1 MRKLVNYW
9 VLGVFLIAAVMVC
22 APAAHAAPTLKSIV
36 ASPTTITI
44 TQNSQSV
51 AINAIAVIERG
62 TGTNPGDTDAVV
74 ISWGIQ
80 TGGASYGGGSIN
92 IGAGL
97 NNTVGTGT
105 ANFTVSPGIYTVYAS
120 MGAAN
125 TTGNTITVTSN
136 SLPTPT
142 QPAVI
147 TQVESDPIPATA
159 SLIYRK
165 TEVKVFGTCQFSGQT
180 MEIQLDGSVVGSVM
194 STGTNWAYTVT
205 VPADDNFHTVT
216 VITGA
221 NLTSNSASVKVD
233 ITAPQFNI
241 TYDPSAMPFS
251 AGTVRI
257 TMTVTEPV
265 STAAADTTLN
275 IIPPNGVGI
284 PLTLTPMPAGAYA
297 QTFTTTMLIGKNA
310 ANKPTINGGETQDGS
325 FTMYAV
331 ARDQAK
337 PGGNLGTV
345 IQTGG
350 SFTINVSGPS
360 SAGARV
366 SIASDAQYTNSRT
379 LNFTW
384 QGFTHSLGVDRLSK
398 YWYIA
403 AQTPPAN
410 ADTADTNLWK
420 DGGAGANGGGN
431 GSLSVTGE
439 GTWEVY
445 VKAQDA
451 LGNFS
456 TSAKD
461 SIIVDTIG
469 PNLVG
474 GSQVPPS
481 GFANGTDQTEIL
493 CSIQDL
499 TSGIDRNTAVMTV
512 NGTQY
517 GVGGTSAPN
526 ASPAVSCVTTGT
538 PGTYQLIFR
547 PQLIGLKYPRGTVT
561 VSVTANDMVGNPLGG
576 TAGSPGSPATWSFV
590 VNTNADSPL
599 ANQPQPA
606 AGFYYN
612 AKRPTISLH
621 LDDSDLIDRSSV
633 VMNISNGSSYMTFNV
648 GSSLVL
654 TDAPAGGTDSVLT
667 LTPPMDFVDG
677 TVSVT
682 VSAKDRIGNVMTPYP
697 WTFYVDTT
705 PPVASNPV
713 PANNTVVT
721 TMTPVISGKLYDA
734 GAGLDTSTDSVRLRI
749 NYIAL
754 SNPAS
759 SFSREF
765 TIDSA
770 TEPGLTYNAS
780 TQTLSFNPTMANNF
794 TFGVGSVEVVLVT
807 ARDRAV
813 SPPAGTAPLPN
824 VLAAPYQWSFSISTS
839 AGPVVSFG
847 ESTPKPPTSA
857 TEFSYTNIEP
867 LIIRTTLVDDDLI
880 NHSSLLI
887 DINGRTFRDGDA
899 QVSWQTGTT
908 NEVLIV
914 NLQNETTLIKQGT
927 NSVSLRAASD
937 RTGRALQN
945 APVDLSFLYDNVGPV
960 ASSPTPADGGIIY
973 DLTNGV
979 VKCKLSDVA
988 SGVARASLEVR
999 DNGSLI
1005 GTYGTDSTPVNL
1017 VYDGNAQDL
1026 VFRTSTPYTAGHNY
1040 QFTLIPPT
1048 APGAAGGTVDKAGN
1062 GLGKA
1067 ANSSATAPFS
1077 WTLTAAST
1085 SDVVLLVSPENDAF
1099 VNVIDKDFAFM
1110 WRALHGATMYR
1121 LEISGNLSFTDT
1133 YKYDTTSTSFTND
1146 TLQTSLM
1153 EHGKIYYWQV
1163 SALNSSGQVYGT
1175 SERRQF
1181 TVDNLAP
1188 QMPKIVGVI
1197 DYLGLNPKH
1206 ENSSPTVNTTYVKQ
1220 RRVRVKVLLYEGAP
1234 STVGY
1239 TISVGYL
1246 QIINGTS
1253 TKYIELGEKTDVH
1266 GYDTNEVDIT
1276 FPDQDGEY
1284 RVVAY
1289 VLDRAGNMSP
1299 QCEQARV
1306 YVNRKIPKINTII
1319 LTDPSPN
1326 SNGYITSGKVKFEVQ
1341 FNTPID
1347 MLPLR
1352 DYTAKPSIKFDPKSA
1367 DGTSPIE
1374 LTDLTVSGKSVTGY
1388 ASIPYGQGAQ
1398 FDGMADVIV
1407 TGFMDASWNTMD
1419 GGSVTYYKYFEIDTA
1434 PGFVVKTFLNPVD
1447 EKNVLINIQASETM
1461 LFSPACYI
1469 TVANGDVDQRPVY
1482 IMAKNLY
1489 AVSTTGTVGENN
1501 IRISGLDTRN
1511 NIGYWPTADVIKEGR
1526 FLMAEYNPNKESV
1539 IGSRDMGVSVEI
1551 PKRAISRDA
1560 NIYVFPY
1567 RLEYVG
1573 NDYLAKVS
1581 QSAPKSPARMAAAE
1595 GLKASGE
1602 TMRVKTDNGK
1612 MMMVSYS
1619 GSGQAEVKVEDAA
1632 AEVKGE
1638 KQVQSQPK
1646 AELEQVSSFF
1656 DISPSRGLR
1665 TSGKIAI
1672 DCVLTD
1678 AQKADL
1684 SKMGVYYSSDGI
1696 LWERAGGKFDGSKFE
1711 AEMKATG
1718 VYGVFTDNKEPMFS
1732 KQALDGR
1739 TNLDSTRPELFAY
1752 VSDFGSGIDA
1762 DNVIVRIDG
1771 VPYKASYNEKESKI
1785 SYCVEEGLKAG
1796 NHEIVFEAADH
1807 SGNISRQ
1814 AVQVIAPA
1822 ADPDI
1827 INAISYPN
1835 PARRGSN
1842 PSITFTVSGS
1852 LGNMVDAKI
1861 YIYDI
1866 NANRVTELTP
1876 MQTGNNF
1883 RAIWAGM
1890 VNDDGEIVANG
1901 VYFYKIKVNCA
1912 DKSVEKYGKIAVLR

>member
-1 MRKLVNYW
+1 MRNILKTG
-9 VLGVFLIAAVMVC
+9 VLAFCIFVLMMTLIGDAWAAVSV
-22 APAAHAAPTLKSIV
+22 TLTPSAV
-36 ASPTTITI
+36 PVGSATITFI
-44 TQNSQSV
+44 ASRTDTSTEEVNISV
-51 AINAIAVIERG
+51 NVSGGG
-62 TGTNPGDTDAVV
+62 TGTITVPAFSSSGIATVNINAVA
-74 ISWGIQ
+74 
-80 TGGASYGGGSIN
+80 GASYTATFNATMNSAPPQNQLNQAVSGSPITVISN
-92 IGAGL
+92 SGPTPTNPPQISAL
-97 NNTVGTGT
+97 NGVGVSANMMYSNSRRIVVTGT
-105 ANFTVSPGIYTVYAS
+105 ADP
-120 MGAAN
+120 N
-125 TTGNTITVTSN
+125 TTLEVLLGGVSQGIAIAEPSGAWSFPVVVAAEGATSIAARNAIGTTTTYNITVDTIA
-136 SLPTPT
+136 PT
-142 QPAVI
+142 
-147 TQVESDPIPATA
+147 
-159 SLIYRK
+159 
-165 TEVKVFGTCQFSGQT
+165 F
-180 MEIQLDGSVVGSVM
+180 SVVYS
-194 STGTNWAYTVT
+194 STSPFGL
-205 VPADDNFHTVT
+205 
-216 VITGA
+216 TGA
-221 NLTSNSASVKVD
+221 NPIKATITATEDLEAGVVPRLISPDGKDVTFTPVPFPTGSTRTFTADIAITKTGSTASVNGTPTIDGAFKLFLSATD
-233 ITAPQFNI
+233 KAHNI
-241 TYDPSAMPFS
+241 
-251 AGTVRI
+251 GTV
-257 TMTVTEPV
+257 VTSGDSFSI
-265 STAAADTTLN
+265 ST
-275 IIPPNGVGI
+275 
-284 PLTLTPMPAGAYA
+284 
-297 QTFTTTMLIGKNA
+297 
-310 ANKPTINGGETQDGS
+310 
-325 FTMYAV
+325 
-331 ARDQAK
+331 
-337 PGGNLGTV
+337 
-345 IQTGG
+345 
-350 SFTINVSGPS
+350 SGPS
-360 SAGARV
+360 ASGAKV
-366 SIASDAQYTNSRT
+366 SIASDAQYSNSRT

-384 QGFTHSLGVDRLSK
+384 QGFTHALGVDKLTK
-398 YWYIA
+398 FWYIA

-410 ADTADTNLWK
+410 ADTSDTNLWK
-420 DGGAGANGGGN
+420 DGGAGANGGGT

-439 GTWEVY
+439 GTWEIY
-445 VKAQDA
+445 VKAQDN
-451 LGNFS
+451 LGNVS

-481 GFANGTDQTEIL
+481 GFANGTDQTEII

-499 TSGIDRNTAVMTV
+499 TSGIDRNTAVITV
-512 NGTQY
+512 NGTPY

-590 VNTNADSPL
+590 VNTNADAPS
-599 ANQPQPA
+599 ANQAQPA

-648 GSSLVL
+648 GTSLVL
-654 TDAPAGGTDSVLT
+654 TDAAAGGTDSVLT

-682 VSAKDRIGNVMTPYP
+682 VSAKDRIGNAMTPYP

-721 TMTPVISGKLYDA
+721 SATPVISGKLDDA

-754 SNPAS
+754 ANPAS

-770 TEPGLTYNAS
+770 TDPGLTYNAS
-780 TQTLSFNPTMANNF
+780 TKTLSFNPTMANNF
-794 TFGVGSVEVVLVT
+794 TLGVGSVEVILVT

-824 VLAAPYQWSFSISTS
+824 VLAASYQWSFSISTS

-857 TEFSYTNIEP
+857 TEFNYTNIEP

-908 NEVLIV
+908 NEILIV

-960 ASSPTPADGGIIY
+960 AVSPTPADGGIIY
-973 DLTNGV
+973 DLSNGM
-979 VKCKLSDVA
+979 VKCKLSDNY
-988 SGVARASLEVR
+988 SGIARASLEVR
-999 DNGSLI
+999 DNGTLL

-1017 VYDGNAQDL
+1017 VYDGNNQDL
-1026 VFRTSTPYTAGHNY
+1026 IFRTGTPYTAGHNY
-1040 QFTLIPPT
+1040 QFTVIPPT
-1048 APGAAGGTVDKAGN
+1048 AVGTPTGTADKAGN

-1067 ANSSATAPFS
+1067 ANSAATAPFS

-1133 YKYDTTSTSFTND
+1133 YKYDTTSTSFTDD

-1206 ENSSPTVNTTYVKQ
+1206 ENAAPTVNTTYVKQ

-1246 QIINGTS
+1246 QIINGTD

-1347 MLPLR
+1347 MLPLS
-1352 DYTAKPSIKFDPKSA
+1352 DYTAAPSIKFDPKSA

-1374 LTDLTVSGKSVTGY
+1374 LTDLAVSGKSVTGY

-1511 NIGYWPTADVIKEGR
+1511 NIGYWPTADVIKEGK
-1526 FLMAEYNPNKESV
+1526 FLMAQYSPGKESV

-1581 QSAPKSPARMAAAE
+1581 QSVPKSPARMAAAE

-1602 TMRVKTDNGK
+1602 TMRVKTSNGK

-1619 GSGQAEVKVEDAA
+1619 GNGQAEVKVEGAA

-1638 KQVQSQPK
+1638 KQVQPK

-1696 LWERAGGKFDGSKFE
+1696 LWERVGGNFDGSKFE

-1762 DNVIVRIDG
+1762 DGVIVRIDG

-1796 NHEIVFEAADH
+1796 NHEIVFEAVDH

-1852 LGNMVDAKI
+1852 LGNTVDAKI

-1876 MQTGNNF
+1876 MQAGNNF

>member
-1 MRKLVNYW
+1 MRNILKTGLLAFCIF
-9 VLGVFLIAAVMVC
+9 VLMVTLLGDAWGAV
-22 APAAHAAPTLKSIV
+22 
-36 ASPTTITI
+36 
-44 TQNSQSV
+44 SV
-51 AINAIAVIERG
+51 ALTPSKVPVGSSAITFIASRTDTSTEEVNISINISGGG
-62 TGTNPGDTDAVV
+62 TGTITVPAFSSSGIASVTINAAIGGSYTATFNATMNSSPPQNQLNQAVSGSPITV
-74 ISWGIQ
+74 ISDSAPTPTNPPQIS
-80 TGGASYGGGSIN
+80 AIN
-92 IGAGL
+92 GVAVST
-97 NNTVGTGT
+97 NMMYSNSRRMTVTGT
-105 ANFTVSPGIYTVYAS
+105 ADPNTTLEVLLAGVSQGIAIAEPNGAWAFTVVVPAEGSTSIAARNARGTTPTYNITADTVAPTFSVVYSSTSPFGLTGANPIKATITAS
-120 MGAAN
+120 EDLEAGVVPRLISPDGKDVTLAPVPFPTGSTRTFTADIAI
-125 TTGNTITVTSN
+125 TKTGNTTSVNGTPTIDGAFKLFLSGTDRAHNIGTVVTSGD
-136 SLPTPT
+136 S
-142 QPAVI
+142 
-147 TQVESDPIPATA
+147 
-159 SLIYRK
+159 
-165 TEVKVFGTCQFSGQT
+165 FS
-180 MEIQLDGSVVGSVM
+180 I
-194 STGTNWAYTVT
+194 ST
-205 VPADDNFHTVT
+205 
-216 VITGA
+216 
-221 NLTSNSASVKVD
+221 
-233 ITAPQFNI
+233 
-241 TYDPSAMPFS
+241 
-251 AGTVRI
+251 
-257 TMTVTEPV
+257 
-265 STAAADTTLN
+265 
-275 IIPPNGVGI
+275 
-284 PLTLTPMPAGAYA
+284 
-297 QTFTTTMLIGKNA
+297 
-310 ANKPTINGGETQDGS
+310 
-325 FTMYAV
+325 
-331 ARDQAK
+331 
-337 PGGNLGTV
+337 
-345 IQTGG
+345 
-350 SFTINVSGPS
+350 SGPS
-360 SAGARV
+360 SSGAKV
-366 SIASDAQYTNSRT
+366 SIASDAQYSNSRT

-384 QGFTHSLGVDRLSK
+384 QGFTHALGVDKLTK
-398 YWYIA
+398 FWYIA

-410 ADTADTNLWK
+410 ADTSDTNGWK

-431 GSLSVTGE
+431 GSLSVTSD

-445 VKAQDA
+445 VKAQDN
-451 LGNFS
+451 LGNVS

-469 PNLVG
+469 PNLVN

-481 GFANGTDQTEIL
+481 GFANGTDQTEII

-499 TSGIDRNTAVMTV
+499 TSGIDRNTAVITV
-512 NGTQY
+512 NGTPY

-547 PQLIGLKYPRGTVT
+547 PQLIGLKYPRGTVN

-590 VNTNADSPL
+590 VNTNADAPS
-599 ANQPQPA
+599 ANQAQPA

-633 VMNISNGSSYMTFNV
+633 VMNIANGSSYMTFNV
-648 GSSLVL
+648 GTSLVL
-654 TDAPAGGTDSVLT
+654 TDAAAGGTDSVLT

-682 VSAKDRIGNVMTPYP
+682 VNAKDRIGNAMAAYL

-721 TMTPVISGKLYDA
+721 SATPIISGKLDDA

-754 SNPAS
+754 ANPAS

-770 TEPGLTYNAS
+770 TDPGLTYNAS
-780 TQTLSFNPTMANNF
+780 TKTLSFNPTLANNF
-794 TFGVGSVEVVLVT
+794 TLGVGSVEVVLVT

-813 SPPAGTAPLPN
+813 APPAGTTPQPN
-824 VLAAPYQWSFSISTS
+824 VLAASYQWSFSISTS

-857 TEFSYTNIEP
+857 TEFNYTNIEP

-880 NHSSLLI
+880 NHASLLI
-887 DINGRTFRDGDA
+887 DVNGRTFRDGDA

-914 NLQNETTLIKQGT
+914 NLQNETALIKQGT

-960 ASSPTPADGGIIY
+960 AATPTPADGGIIY
-973 DLTNGV
+973 DLTNGM
-979 VKCKLSDVA
+979 VKCKLTDNY
-988 SGVARASLEVR
+988 SGIARAALEVR
-999 DNGSLI
+999 DNGTLL

-1017 VYDGNAQDL
+1017 VYDANSKDL
-1026 VFRTSTPYTAGHNY
+1026 IFRTGTPYTAGHNY
-1040 QFTLIPPT
+1040 QFTVIPPT
-1048 APGAAGGTVDKAGN
+1048 APGTPTGTADKAGN
-1062 GLGKA
+1062 GLGKT
-1067 ANSSATAPFS
+1067 ANSTATTPFS

-1085 SDVVLLVSPENDAF
+1085 SDVVLLVSPEHDAF
-1099 VNVIDKDFAFM
+1099 VNVIDKSFAFR
-1110 WRALHGATMYR
+1110 WNALHGATMYR

-1133 YKYDTTSTSFTND
+1133 YKYDTTSTSFTDD

-1289 VLDRAGNMSP
+1289 VIDRAGNMSP

-1347 MLPLR
+1347 MLPLS

-1526 FLMAEYNPNKESV
+1526 FLMAQYSPAKESV
-1539 IGSRDMGVSVEI
+1539 IESRDMGVSVEI

-1581 QSAPKSPARMAAAE
+1581 QSAPKSPARMAASD

-1602 TMRVKTDNGK
+1602 TMRIKTDNGK
-1612 MMMVSYS
+1612 MMMVNYG
-1619 GSGQAEVKVEDAA
+1619 GSGQAEVKVEGAA

-1638 KQVQSQPK
+1638 KQAQPK

-1656 DISPSRGLR
+1656 DISPSRGLK

-1696 LWERAGGKFDGSKFE
+1696 LWERVGGKFDGSKFE

-1718 VYGVFTDNKEPMFS
+1718 VYGVFADNKEPMFS

-1762 DNVIVRIDG
+1762 DNVIVKIDG

-1852 LGNMVDAKI
+1852 LGNTVDAKI

-1866 NANRVTELTP
+1866 NSNRVTELTP
-1876 MQTGNNF
+1876 MQTGSNF
-1883 RAIWAGM
+1883 RAVWLGM
-1890 VNDDGEIVANG
+1890 ANDDGEIVANG

>member
-1 MRKLVNYW
+1 MRKLVNYC
-9 VLGVFLIAAVMVC
+9 VLGVMLIAALAAF

-36 ASPTTITI
+36 GSPTTITI
-44 TQNSQSV
+44 SQNSQSV
-51 AINAIAVIERG
+51 AINAIAVIDRG
-62 TGTNPGDTDAVV
+62 SGTNPGDTDAVN
-74 ISWGIQ
+74 ITWGIQ
-80 TGGASYGGGSIN
+80 AGGASYGGGSIT

-120 MGAAN
+120 TGAAN

-136 SLPTPT
+136 ALPVPT

-147 TQVESDPIPATA
+147 TQVESDPIPAT
-159 SLIYRK
+159 SQLIYRK

-180 MEIQLDGSVVGSVM
+180 LEIQLDGSVVGSVM

-205 VPADDNFHTVT
+205 VPADENFHSITA
-216 VITGA
+216 ITGM
-221 NLTSNSASVKVD
+221 NLTSNAVSVKVD

-241 TYDPSAMPFS
+241 SYDPSAMPFG

-265 STAAADTTLN
+265 STAAGETTLN

-284 PLTLTPMPAGAYA
+284 PLTLTPMPAGTYA
-297 QTFTTTMLIGKNA
+297 QTFTTTMTIGKNA
-310 ANKPTINGGETQDGS
+310 ANKPTINSVETQDGT

-360 SAGARV
+360 SAGAVV
-366 SIASDAQYTNSRT
+366 SIANDAQYTNSRT

-384 QGFTHSLGVDRLSK
+384 RGFTHSIGIDRLSK

-410 ADTADTNLWK
+410 ADTADTAGWK
-420 DGGAGANGGGN
+420 DGGGGGSGSGS
-431 GSLSVTGE
+431 GSLNVTGE

-445 VKAQDA
+445 VKVQDN

-474 GSQVPPS
+474 GSQVPPA
-481 GFANGTDQTEIL
+481 GFANGTDQTEIM
-493 CSIQDL
+493 CNIFDQ
-499 TSGIDRNTAVMTV
+499 TSGIDRNTAVMTI

-526 ASPAVSCVTTGT
+526 ASPAVSCVTTGA

-547 PQLIGLKYPRGTVT
+547 PQLIGLKYPRGTVN

-576 TAGSPGSPATWSFV
+576 TAGSPGSPATWSFT
-590 VNTNADSPL
+590 VNTNVDAPA
-599 ANQPQPA
+599 ANQPLPA

-621 LDDSDLIDRSSV
+621 LDDPDLIDRSSV
-633 VMNISNGSSYMTFNV
+633 VMNVANGSSYMTFNV
-648 GSSLVL
+648 GPNLVL
-654 TDAPAGGTDSVLT
+654 TDAAAGGTDSVLT
-667 LTPPMDFVDG
+667 LTPPTDFVDG
-677 TVSVT
+677 TVTVT
-682 VSAKDRIGNVMTPYP
+682 VSAKDRIGNAMTPYP
-697 WTFYVDTT
+697 WTFYIDTT

-721 TMTPVISGKLYDA
+721 TTTPIISGKLDDA

-749 NYIAL
+749 NFISLA
-754 SNPAS
+754 NPAS

-770 TEPGLTYNAS
+770 TDPGLTYNAS
-780 TQTLSFNPTMANNF
+780 TKTLSFNPTLANNF
-794 TFGVGSVEVVLVT
+794 TLGVGSVEVVLVT

-813 SPPAGTAPLPN
+813 SPPNGTAPLPN
-824 VLAAPYQWSFSISTS
+824 VLAASYQWSFSISTS
-839 AGPVVSFG
+839 AGPVVSFA
-847 ESTPKPPTSA
+847 ESTPKPPTSP
-857 TEFSYTNIEP
+857 TEFNYTNIEP
-867 LIIRTTLVDDDLI
+867 LVIRTTLVDDDLI
-880 NHSSLLI
+880 NHASLLI
-887 DINGRTFRDGDA
+887 DVNGRTFRDGDA

-908 NEVLIV
+908 NEVLIL
-914 NLQNETTLIKQGT
+914 NLQNEGALVKQGT

-945 APVDLSFLYDNVGPV
+945 APVDLSFLYDTVGPV
-960 ASSPTPADGGIIY
+960 ASAPNPADGGIIF
-973 DLTNGV
+973 DLTNGI
-979 VKCKLSDVA
+979 VKCKLSDNY
-988 SGVARASLEVR
+988 SGIARAALEVR

-1017 VYDGNAQDL
+1017 VYDGNSQDL
-1026 VFRTSTPYTAGHNY
+1026 IFRTGTPYTAGHNY
-1040 QFTLIPPT
+1040 QFTVVPPAT
-1048 APGAAGGTVDKAGN
+1048 PGAAGGTVDKAGN
-1062 GLGKA
+1062 GLGKTA
-1067 ANSSATAPFS
+1067 GSPATTPFS
-1077 WTLTAAST
+1077 WSLTAAST
-1085 SDVVLLVSPENDAF
+1085 SDVVLLISPEHDAF
-1099 VNVIDKDFAFM
+1099 VNVSSKTFAFT
-1110 WRALHGATMYR
+1110 WKPLHGATMYR
-1121 LEISGNLSFTDT
+1121 LEVSGNLSFTDT
-1133 YKYDTTSTSFTND
+1133 YKYDTTATSFTND
-1146 TLQTSLM
+1146 TLQTSLL

-1188 QMPKIVGVI
+1188 QMPKIVGMI

-1206 ENSSPTVNTTYVKQ
+1206 ENTAPLVNTTYVKQ
-1220 RRVRVKVLLYEGAP
+1220 RRIRAKVLLYEGAP

-1239 TISVGYL
+1239 SISVGYL
-1246 QIINGTS
+1246 QIINGTD
-1253 TKYIELGEKTDVH
+1253 TKYIELGTNTEVH

-1284 RVVAY
+1284 RLVAY
-1289 VLDRAGNMSP
+1289 VIDRAGNMSP
-1299 QCEQARV
+1299 QSEQARV
-1306 YVNRKIPKINTII
+1306 YLNRKIPKINSII
-1319 LTDPSPN
+1319 ITDPSPN

-1347 MLPLR
+1347 MLPLS
-1352 DYTAKPSIKFDPKSA
+1352 DYTAAPSIKFDPKSA
-1367 DGTSPIE
+1367 DGTSPVEI
-1374 LTDLTVSGKSVTGY
+1374 TDLAVSGKSVTGY
-1388 ASIPYGQGAQ
+1388 GYIPYGQGAQ

-1407 TGFMDASWNTMD
+1407 TGFMDASWNSME

-1461 LFSPACYI
+1461 LFTPACYI
-1469 TVANGDVDQRPVY
+1469 TVANGEINQLPVN

-1511 NIGYWPTADVIKEGR
+1511 NIGYWPTADVIKEGK
-1526 FLMAEYNPNKESV
+1526 FLMAQYSPAKDSV
-1539 IGSRDMGVSVEI
+1539 IESRDMGVSVEI
-1551 PKRAISRDA
+1551 PKRALSSEA
-1560 NIYVFPY
+1560 NLYVFPY
-1567 RLEYVG
+1567 RLEYIG

-1581 QSAPKSPARMAAAE
+1581 AGAPKSPARMAAAE
-1595 GLKASGE
+1595 NIRNSSAPV
-1602 TMRVKTDNGK
+1602 RVKTASGKVMMITGGQNGK
-1612 MMMVSYS
+1612 
-1619 GSGQAEVKVEDAA
+1619 AAAKLEDASA
-1632 AEVKGE
+1632 QAPGE
-1638 KQVQSQPK
+1638 KQPQEA

-1656 DISPSRGLR
+1656 DVSPIRGLKVG
-1665 TSGKIAI
+1665 GKITI
-1672 DCVLTD
+1672 DCELSD
-1678 AQKADL
+1678 AQKAAV

-1696 LWERAGGKFDGSKFE
+1696 LWERVGGSYADGKFQAG
-1711 AEMKATG
+1711 MKATG
-1718 VYGVFTDNKEPMFS
+1718 VYGVFADNKQPAFS
-1732 KQALDGR
+1732 RTALDGK
-1739 TNLDSTRPELFAY
+1739 TLLDSTKPELFAY
-1752 VSDFGSGIDA
+1752 VSDFGSGLDHEKL
-1762 DNVIVRIDG
+1762 IVRIDG
-1771 VPYKASYNEKESKI
+1771 VPYKASYSEKDSRI
-1785 SYCVEEGLKAG
+1785 YYHVEDALKSG
-1796 NHEIVFEAADH
+1796 NHEIVFEASDL
-1807 SGNISRQ
+1807 SGNVSRQ

-1827 INAISYPN
+1827 VNAVSYPN

-1842 PSITFTVSGS
+1842 PSITFTVNGA
-1852 LGNMVDAKI
+1852 LGNAVDAKI
-1861 YIYDI
+1861 YIYDG

-1883 RAIWAGM
+1883 RAVWAGM
-1890 VNDDGEIVANG
+1890 TNDDREIVANG

-1912 DKSVEKYGKIAVLR
+1912 DKNVEKYGKIAVLR